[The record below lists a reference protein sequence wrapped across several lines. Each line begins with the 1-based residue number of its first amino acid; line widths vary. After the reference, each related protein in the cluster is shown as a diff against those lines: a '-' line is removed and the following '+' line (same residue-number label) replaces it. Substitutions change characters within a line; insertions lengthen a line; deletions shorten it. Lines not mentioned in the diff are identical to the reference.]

1 MHRIISNNSSPYVYI
16 RKPSDLNNIKKER
29 VITLFVSGAFLD
41 GVTLSAFSL
50 EDLLA
55 SGGVSGWSL
64 RERRHQ
70 SVQIESPMVDFVKD
84 VKERA
89 TEKEREQLGVS
100 KGRRIDV
107 VFMYR
112 KEKFRAKSG
121 RSQVEHVVN
130 FCGRHN

>member
-70 SVQIESPMVDFVKD
+70 SV
-84 VKERA
+84 
-89 TEKEREQLGVS
+89 
-100 KGRRIDV
+100 
-107 VFMYR
+107 
-112 KEKFRAKSG
+112 
-121 RSQVEHVVN
+121 
-130 FCGRHN
+130 